1 MLTYGK
7 LFDKEIFIVEYEKN
21 FHGNFITH
29 FINQH
34 KHFVQSTLKY
44 YYADWKTAELNAEHD
59 RNHVESTLFYNQ
71 SKEPPESLLFGES
84 FDVALNQDIII
95 DTTYKEYGCPF
106 NLLNPGAKKMCGSFA
121 NHGIDYVKT
130 NYNIE
135 HDYKVILVTTS
146 LRGDTINKQDYFDF
160 KIKHEPYMLDAYKL
174 LKYNLHEYTK
184 LCEFIDEPLLENWQ
198 VLIQEYKKFI
208 GVQ

>member
-44 YYADWKTAELNAEHD
+44 FYADWKTAELGAEHD

-84 FDVALNQDIII
+84 FDVALNQDITI
-95 DTTYKEYGCPF
+95 DTTYRKHGCPF

-160 KIKHEPYMLDAYKL
+160 KIKHDPYMLDAYKL